1 MLSEKNPESFIDQNT
16 AAKGTLKTEG
26 RVCIDGLL
34 EGQVI
39 AQDRVRITR
48 IGRMRGEMQTRE
60 ALIEGTVRGPV
71 EASEKVILTETSDVE
86 SDVVSP
92 CLNVQPGACLK
103 GHFIIMPD
111 SEERN
116 RLKKEQRSVNSK
128 TLKPVSLS
136 VAFSEANNVRLIG
149 DFCDW
154 NEKKALS
161 MKLSNNGNWTA
172 EIQLR
177 PGTYE
182 YLFLVDGQPQPDPA
196 NPQRSPNSY
205 GGENSILTVS

>member
-1 MLSEKNPESFIDQNT
+1 MLSEKNPESFIDRNT
-16 AAKGTLKTEG
+16 SAQGALKTEG

-34 EGQVI
+34 EGQVV

-86 SDVVSP
+86 SDIVAP

-103 GHFIIMPD
+103 GYFIITPD
-111 SEERN
+111 LDERN
-116 RLKKEQRSVNSK
+116 RLKKEQHSLNSK
-128 TLKPVSLS
+128 TLKPVSLKA
-136 VAFSEANNVRLIG
+136 AFSEAKNVRLIG

-154 NEKKALS
+154 NEKKAQA
-161 MKLSNNGNWTA
+161 MKPSGNGAWTA

-182 YLFLVDGQPQPDPA
+182 YLFLVDGQPQPDPS
-196 NPQRSPNSY
+196 NPHRSPNSF